1 MSSPA
6 GIEVVPLALGYVTP
20 RGGPLAGGRVAIQAF
35 LIRHPKGPFLVDT
48 GVGRGHDSIDKLYK
62 QELVALTDA
71 LAAIGCAPS
80 DIAAVINTH
89 LHFDHCGENR
99 LFAGVPIYV
108 QAAEYEAAAA
118 YGYTVP
124 EWVQFVGAKY
134 NQLTGEDEIA
144 TGVTVLPTPGHTP
157 GHQSVLVE
165 TDGGLAVIAGHAAY
179 TATEY
184 ADEEPAVGG
193 DWDDAAYARSLASLR
208 GLAPQR
214 VYFSHDTRVWTKE
227 QRRARKRTSES

>member
-1 MSSPA
+1 MPA
-6 GIEVVPLALGYVTP
+6 GIEVVPLALGHVTP
-20 RGGPLAGGRVAIQAF
+20 RSGPFADRRIPIQAF
-35 LIRHPKGPFLVDT
+35 LIRHPEGPFLVDT
-48 GVGRGHDSIDKLYK
+48 GVGGGHDGIDTLYQ

-71 LAAIGCAPS
+71 LASIGCAPP
-80 DIAAVINTH
+80 DIVAVINTH

-118 YGYTVP
+118 YAYTVP
-124 EWVQFVGAKY
+124 EWIQFAGAKY
-134 NQLTGEDEIA
+134 EQLTDRAQIA

-165 TDGGLAVIAGHAAY
+165 TDSALAVIAGHAGYA
-179 TATEY
+179 AAEY

-193 DWDDAAYARSLASLR
+193 DWDDAAYARSLALLR

-214 VYFSHDTRVWTKE
+214 VYFSHDTTVWMKE
-227 QRRARKRTSES
+227 